1 MFKTQLPYL
10 SRVPAQSKE
19 AGDSLGPFADQQMAG
34 SKEFLNKW
42 LAELRDT
49 NVNKLQDYRKFD
61 GQTDLTVEP
70 ITSEIIP
77 NTGKD
82 PFYNS
87 GLDYLKRFIGPYDRS
102 SIVEEKVAP
111 GTITNIIKEAAEKV
125 KEFPGADGTRIS

>member
-49 NVNKLQDYRKFD
+49 NVNKLQDYRNFD
-61 GQTDLTVEP
+61 GSTDLMVDPATQ
-70 ITSEIIP
+70 EIIP

-87 GLDYLKRFIGPYDRS
+87 GPEYLQSFLRSYDLS
-102 SIVEEKVAP
+102 SVVEDKVRP
-111 GTITNIIKEAAEKV
+111 GTITNIVKEAAEKV

>member
-49 NVNKLQDYRKFD
+49 IVHKLQDYRSFD
-61 GQTDLTVEP
+61 GSTDLTVDP
-70 ITSEIIP
+70 ATDEIIP

-87 GLDYLKRFIGPYDRS
+87 GPEYLQSFLRSYDLS
-102 SIVEEKVAP
+102 SVVEDKVRP
-111 GTITNIIKEAAEKV
+111 GTITNIVKEAAEKV

>member
-49 NVNKLQDYRKFD
+49 NVNKLQDYRNFD
-61 GQTDLTVEP
+61 GSTDLMVDPQTN
-70 ITSEIIP
+70 EIIP

-87 GLDYLKRFIGPYDRS
+87 GPEYLQSFLRS
-102 SIVEEKVAP
+102 YNLSSVVEDKVAP
-111 GTITNIIKEAAEKV
+111 GTITNIVKEAAEKV
-125 KEFPGADGTRIS
+125 KEFPGSTGTRVS